1 MTFITTI
8 SVGDCVIVAA
18 DRATFHVNGSASTR
32 SDQEVKKIRE
42 TPGGFI
48 TGNGIAELL
57 EPVKDRFVSEN
68 PKDLASMIQIIE
80 SEQSEYL
87 SRHDHSDLA
96 TKWVAQTS
104 WKLSMAWQMEERSSI
119 IATSYDYTIRSMIA
133 ANAGVP
139 LLTFPRDVTSDES
152 AHVRRIL
159 ERGQLTSSE
168 APSSM
173 PMLYHNVCLIL
184 NVVGLLRSRGRD
196 ISERIDFAIHT
207 MEGRLQFDDLEF
219 LS

>member
-57 EPVKDRFVSEN
+57 EPVKDRFVSED
-68 PKDLASMIQIIE
+68 PKDLAAMIQIIE

-87 SRHDHSDLA
+87 FRQDYSDLA

-104 WKLSMAWQMEERSSI
+104 WKLSMAWRMDDRTSI
-119 IATSYDYTIRSMIA
+119 IAASYDYTIRSVIA
-133 ANAGVP
+133 ANVGVP
-139 LLTFPRDVTSDES
+139 FLTFPSDVTLDEN
-152 AHVRRIL
+152 AHVRLML
-159 ERGQLTSSE
+159 ERGQLTSSD
-168 APSSM
+168 APSTLA
-173 PMLYHNVCLIL
+173 MLYHNVRLIL
-184 NVVGLLRSRGRD
+184 DVVGLLRRRGRA

-207 MEGRLQFDDLEF
+207 MESRLQFDDLEF